1 MEENNQTHGIVIR
14 ADADGSSFHVYHCHA
29 GGHNDDTVTCG
40 DCCRIGGITYNGHDT
55 LAELEFYA
63 YHGYSTTLLGTYRT
77 LYRAA
82 LAIAV
87 AAENEY
93 IADTFGE

>member
-14 ADADGSSFHVYHCHA
+14 ADAGGSLFHVYHCHA
-29 GGHNDDTVTCG
+29 GGHNDDAVTCG
-40 DCCRIGGITYNGHDT
+40 DCCRIGGITYNT
-55 LAELEFYA
+55 EVELEFYA
-63 YHGYSTTLLGTYRT
+63 HHGHSTTLLGPYRT

-87 AAENEY
+87 AAEDEY
-93 IADTFGE
+93 VGDTFGE